1 MVPYT
6 MTENKETVK
15 GEDELSGQQ
24 SVAWFP
30 ELERVLSSENTGAC
44 ELPWLPWVNTAWPV
58 SIILHRNDGQAWQS
72 PLPQICLAIRPA
84 RGWGLGGPSRPH
96 YADLAS
102 LLFSSSLPRHGDSM
116 DTETGI
122 HKDANRLLSL
132 PSPFSENA

>member
-24 SVAWFP
+24 SVARFP

-72 PLPQICLAIRPA
+72 PLPQICLAI
-84 RGWGLGGPSRPH
+84 
-96 YADLAS
+96 
-102 LLFSSSLPRHGDSM
+102 
-116 DTETGI
+116 
-122 HKDANRLLSL
+122 
-132 PSPFSENA
+132 